1 VNRVREDEQSGQ
13 TNLIPDGATVHVV
26 SIILFIWLIRVIVH
40 IILLVSSIIVVLFV
54 IRAML
59 ADIPAWGHAR
69 ELCTE
74 SMLRVWKLTTESSV
88 VCKVRAWKLWDLV
101 FCEQPWRVLGY
112 VVVVTLGLILGGA
125 VAGALVL
132 RYCETGIGE
141 LALHVSCKP
150 LLLVTLLS
158 AIGNPCVRSLWS

>member
-1 VNRVREDEQSGQ
+1 MNRVREDEQSGQ
-13 TNLIPDGATVHVV
+13 TNSIPDGATVHVV
-26 SIILFIWLIRVIVH
+26 SIILFIWLLR

-59 ADIPAWGHAR
+59 ADIPAWGRAR

-74 SMLRVWKLTTESSV
+74 SMLRVWKLTTESSA

-112 VVVVTLGLILGGA
+112 VVVVTLGLILGGAGA

>member
-1 VNRVREDEQSGQ
+1 M
-13 TNLIPDGATVHVV
+13 IPDGATVHVV
-26 SIILFIWLIRVIVH
+26 SIILFIWLIR

-59 ADIPAWGHAR
+59 ADIPAWGRAR

-101 FCEQPWRVLGY
+101 FCEKPWRVLGY

-125 VAGALVL
+125 VAGTLVL

>member
-1 VNRVREDEQSGQ
+1 MNRVREDEQSGQ
-13 TNLIPDGATVHVV
+13 TNSIPDGATVHVV
-26 SIILFIWLIRVIVH
+26 SIILFIWLFR

-54 IRAML
+54 IRALL
-59 ADIPAWGHAR
+59 AGIRAWGRAR